1 MKKIMIK
8 GFFFGISL
16 FLVSSN
22 LSFSQTPDS
31 TLLLDELIQKVLEQ
45 NPELM
50 ASNKDWDAS
59 KTKISQVKALPDPTL
74 GLNIMNLPVNSFA
87 LDQEPMTGK
96 QVSLMQP
103 FPFPGKLSLK
113 GDIAKSE
120 SEIAL
125 HRYRE
130 LKNQLIKNTSQA
142 YFDLYYIDQALA
154 TVANN
159 QELLKEFVEI
169 AETRYG
175 VGKGT
180 QPDVLRA
187 QVALSK
193 MIDQELKL
201 LQQREAVQARI
212 NTLLNDPAD
221 SPLGKAVAM
230 EPEPWT
236 GKLQTLI
243 QRADS
248 SSPVLAAWKTAVKQS
263 GQKVDLALKDRYPDF
278 SVGVAYTQRN
288 ELQNGMQGY
297 DFVSA
302 MFNVKIPLFLNKKQ
316 NKKVQET
323 QIRQSSIEYRYQ
335 NVANSIE
342 QKLQQSLTD
351 LEKNQRLLE
360 LYRTGIIPQAEES
373 LESSIAGYQNDKVD
387 FLSLLDSELT
397 LFQFRLD
404 YHRFLADYHKAIAD
418 IEALTGTEF

>member
-1 MKKIMIK
+1 MKHYVSREL
-8 GFFFGISL
+8 GI
-16 FLVSSN
+16 
-22 LSFSQTPDS
+22 
-31 TLLLDELIQKVLEQ
+31 TLLLWLLVSATGMAQTTNSILVLDSLVQTVLTQ
-45 NPELM
+45 NPDLKSSFQGWE
-50 ASNKDWDAS
+50 AS
-59 KTKISQVKALPDPTL
+59 KARISQQEALPDPTL

-96 QVSLMQP
+96 QISIMQP
-103 FPFPGKLSLK
+103 FPFPGKLILK
-113 GDIAKSE
+113 GDIARSE

-125 HRYRE
+125 QRYRE

-142 YFDLYYIDQALA
+142 YYDLYYIDQALA

-221 SPLGKAVAM
+221 TPLGKAVVM

-236 GKLQTLI
+236 AKLQTLV

-288 ELQNGMQGY
+288 ELQNGMPGY

-302 MFNVKIPLFLNKKQ
+302 MFNVKIPLFINKKQ

-323 QIRQSSIEYRYQ
+323 QIQQSSIEYRYQ
-335 NVANSIE
+335 NIANSIE

-351 LEKNQRLLE
+351 LEKNQRLIE
-360 LYRTGIIPQAEES
+360 LYDTGIIPQAEES

-404 YHRFLADYHKAIAD
+404 YHRFLADYYKAIAEL
-418 IEALTGTEF
+418 EALTGTEF

>member
-1 MKKIMIK
+1 
-8 GFFFGISL
+8 
-16 FLVSSN
+16 
-22 LSFSQTPDS
+22 
-31 TLLLDELIQKVLEQ
+31 
-45 NPELM
+45 
-50 ASNKDWDAS
+50 
-59 KTKISQVKALPDPTL
+59 
-74 GLNIMNLPVNSFA
+74 
-87 LDQEPMTGK
+87 
-96 QVSLMQP
+96 
-103 FPFPGKLSLK
+103 
-113 GDIAKSE
+113 
-120 SEIAL
+120 
-125 HRYRE
+125 
-130 LKNQLIKNTSQA
+130 
-142 YFDLYYIDQALA
+142 
-154 TVANN
+154 
-159 QELLKEFVEI
+159 
-169 AETRYG
+169 
-175 VGKGT
+175 
-180 QPDVLRA
+180 
-187 QVALSK
+187 
-193 MIDQELKL
+193 
-201 LQQREAVQARI
+201 
-212 NTLLNDPAD
+212 
-221 SPLGKAVAM
+221 M